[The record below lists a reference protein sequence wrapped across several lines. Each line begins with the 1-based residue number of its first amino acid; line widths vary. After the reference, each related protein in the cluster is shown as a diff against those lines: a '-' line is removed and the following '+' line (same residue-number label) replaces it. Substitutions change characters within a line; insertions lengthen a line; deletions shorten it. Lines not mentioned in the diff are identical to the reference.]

1 MSVMA
6 AESARRYSV
15 VIIEAP
21 DGRGTWHTVT
31 APSLSAA
38 LRGVR
43 SGSLWSAAEAG
54 EPREGAGTVTVSAIE
69 CLGIA
74 GN

>member
-15 VIIEAP
+15 LISEAP
-21 DGRGTWHTVT
+21 DSRGTWHTVT

-38 LRGVR
+38 LSGVR
-43 SGSLWSAAEAG
+43 TGSLWSATAAG
-54 EPREGAGTVTVSAIE
+54 EPGEATGAVTISAIE

>member
-15 VIIEAP
+15 LITEAHE
-21 DGRGTWHTVT
+21 DRGTWHTVT

-43 SGSLWSAAEAG
+43 SGSLWSAADAG
-54 EPREGAGTVTVSAIE
+54 EPGGAAGAVTISAIE